1 MHDMAIPSDPSKP
14 LPGDV
19 LKTFS
24 LGLEFKNKLFE
35 LQSEAENSML
45 SPSEKDLKCVQIM
58 ESSADERNFLGLG
71 RDSPKYLDGKHSDCS
86 KEREIIHALSLDSP
100 HASKSEDYG
109 SVPRKEIDAGAKI
122 SLDASQKIE
131 ILDTKVNPSLFCIS
145 FILNIRVFH
154 YALMFIL
161 PRYVTFQGVSY
172 TKYIFFH
179 IPYL

>member
-1 MHDMAIPSDPSKP
+1 MHEVAILSDPSKP

-35 LQSEAENSML
+35 LQSEAENSMYL
-45 SPSEKDLKCVQIM
+45 TPSEKDLKCVQIM
-58 ESSADERNFLGLG
+58 ESSADGRNFLGLG

-86 KEREIIHALSLDSP
+86 KEREIIHSLSLDSP
-100 HASKSEDYG
+100 HASKSAEDG

-122 SLDASQKIE
+122 SLDTSQMIE
-131 ILDTKVNPSLFCIS
+131 TLDTKVNPSLLCIS

-161 PRYVTFQGVSY
+161 PCHLTFQ
-172 TKYIFFH
+172 
-179 IPYL
+179 